1 MNLLP
6 ASFETERLRYERLDT
21 DAVDVFDLYEVMGDA
36 DFELVARHISK
47 KRHHTPKDTWDYL
60 RESEEKWE
68 EAERAN
74 WAMFPKAGEPDG
86 EGDDGLGGDDD
97 DFAAGE
103 FAGVAS
109 LIPLWDQRT
118 ARLGIWLRKPF
129 WGRGY
134 SGERADAL
142 VELAFD
148 RLDLE
153 LVAAA
158 HTTENEGSK
167 RAIEKYVET
176 WGGQYDGVLRNWIT
190 LDGEPRDLHRYT
202 ITREQYEESDVDTG
216 LQVHEELSVGEAE
229 P

>member
-1 MNLLP
+1 MDLFP
-6 ASFETERLRYERLDT
+6 ATFETERLRYERLDRET
-21 DAVDVFDLYEVMGDA
+21 VDLFDLYGVMSDP

-60 RESEEKWE
+60 RESEEKWDD
-68 EAERAN
+68 AERAN
-74 WAMFPKAGEPDG
+74 WAMFPKNDEDG
-86 EGDDGLGGDDD
+86 
-97 DFAAGE
+97 AGE

-109 LIPLWDQRT
+109 LIPLWDRRT
-118 ARLGIWLRKPF
+118 ARLGIWLREEF
-129 WGRGY
+129 WCRGY

-176 WGGQYDGVLRNWIT
+176 WGGQYDGILRNWVV
-190 LDGEPRDLHRYT
+190 LDDEPRDLHRYT
-202 ITREQYEESDVDTG
+202 ITREQYEDADVTVDLTVGDGSGDGGESDG
-216 LQVHEELSVGEAE
+216 EE
-229 P
+229 